1 MIIFKSAR
9 RLQNHLAKLKE
20 IDNKIGFIPTM
31 GALHKG
37 HISLIQKSVS
47 ENNYS
52 VVSIFVNP
60 TQFDNQHD
68 LVSYPNNIE
77 NDIKLL
83 DGISDNLILFNPD
96 IDQIYNGKIISDVY
110 NLGDLDKYMEGKF
123 RKDHFQGVATVVHK
137 LFDIVDSDN
146 VYLGE
151 KDFQQLRIIEELV
164 LKSAFSL
171 KIIRCK
177 TIRDKNGLALSSR
190 NKKLDISSQNIAS
203 NLFKALSFA
212 NENFNK
218 KSIDKIYSEVES
230 FFSVFPQIKVEYF
243 LIADEENLKP
253 VEVKKKE
260 KKYRA
265 FIAADISGVRLID
278 NLKLY

>member
-96 IDQIYNGKIISDVY
+96 LDQIYNGKIISDVY

-203 NLFKALSFA
+203 NLFKALTFA

>member
-96 IDQIYNGKIISDVY
+96 LDQIYNGKIISDVY

-146 VYLGE
+146 AYFGE

-164 LKSAFSL
+164 LKSAFRL

-177 TIRDKNGLALSSR
+177 TIRNKNGLALSSR

-212 NENFNK
+212 NENFNN
-218 KSIDKIYSEVES
+218 KSIDKIYSEVEG

-253 VEVKKKE
+253 VEVKIKE

>member
-1 MIIFKSAR
+1 MIIFKSAC

-96 IDQIYNGKIISDVY
+96 LDQIYNGKIISDVY

>member
-37 HISLIQKSVS
+37 HISLIQKSLS

-83 DGISDNLILFNPD
+83 DRISDNLILFNPD
-96 IDQIYNGKIISDVY
+96 LDQIYNGKIISDVY

-230 FFSVFPQIKVEYF
+230 FFSAFPQIKVEYF

-253 VEVKKKE
+253 VEVKIKE

>member
-1 MIIFKSAR
+1 MIIFKTAL

-96 IDQIYNGKIISDVY
+96 LDQIYNGKIISDVY

>member
-96 IDQIYNGKIISDVY
+96 LDQIYNGKIISDVY

>member
-83 DGISDNLILFNPD
+83 DRISDNLILFNPD
-96 IDQIYNGKIISDVY
+96 LDQIYNGKIISDVY

-230 FFSVFPQIKVEYF
+230 FFSAFPQIKVEYF

-253 VEVKKKE
+253 VEVKIKE

>member
-31 GALHKG
+31 GALHQG

-60 TQFDNQHD
+60 TQFDNQYD

-83 DGISDNLILFNPD
+83 DRISDNLILFNPD
-96 IDQIYNGKIISDVY
+96 LDQIYTGKIISDVY
-110 NLGDLDKYMEGKF
+110 NLGDLDKYMEGRF

-212 NENFNK
+212 NENFNN
-218 KSIDKIYSEVES
+218 KSIDKIYSEVEI

>member
-1 MIIFKSAR
+1 MIIFKSVR

-96 IDQIYNGKIISDVY
+96 LDQIYNGKIISDVY

>member
-83 DGISDNLILFNPD
+83 DRISDNLILFNPD
-96 IDQIYNGKIISDVY
+96 LDQIYTGKIISDVY

>member
-96 IDQIYNGKIISDVY
+96 LDQIYNGKIISDVY

-123 RKDHFQGVATVVHK
+123 RKDHFQGVATVVER

-146 VYLGE
+146 AYFGD

>member
-31 GALHKG
+31 GALHQG

-96 IDQIYNGKIISDVY
+96 LDQIYNGKIISDVY